1 MSKNSVC
8 FINLKGGVGKSTLS
22 VAFAEYLAFVKEQ
35 KVLLIDGD
43 PQCNS
48 TAMMVSPE
56 EAQKLDKNHKT
67 LFDLIKTI
75 LQGGQ
80 QIAFERYIIQNV
92 SNIDGENA
100 PKLDLIPSTI
110 RFADW
115 ENMLLREM
123 SVTYKDTNQLHRTIG
138 RIIDKL
144 EEYSSDNYD
153 WVVVD
158 APPSFGNQARL
169 VMRLA
174 RFAVI
179 PTTPDPLACHGT
191 NFVID
196 NLRRYSLRTA
206 AACVVISKFRE
217 QSDTAKKFKS
227 AMLEQANPPVE
238 EKWPP
243 ILKTVI
249 PEAAALQRISDFHAF
264 EKPPKS
270 FRQKYG
276 DKTKAI
282 ADMSEEILRIISS
295 YQVALG

>member
-1 MSKNSVC
+1 
-8 FINLKGGVGKSTLS
+8 LTDA
-22 VAFAEYLAFVKEQ
+22 AFAEYLAFVKEQ

-56 EAQKLDKNHKT
+56 EAQRLDKNHKT

-75 LQGGQ
+75 LQDGQ

-92 SNIDGENA
+92 SNIDGENER
-100 PKLDLIPSTI
+100 KLDLIPSTI

-144 EEYSSDNYD
+144 EEYSSVTYD

-169 VMRLA
+169 VMTSCSVGCTRSV
-174 RFAVI
+174 RDS
-179 PTTPDPLACHGT
+179 TCRKNMSPLSLDLG
-191 NFVID
+191 VQMVSIGSVSRS
-196 NLRRYSLRTA
+196 NLRKVSHTRQRYLS
-206 AACVVISKFRE
+206 
-217 QSDTAKKFKS
+217 Q
-227 AMLEQANPPVE
+227 
-238 EKWPP
+238 
-243 ILKTVI
+243 
-249 PEAAALQRISDFHAF
+249 
-264 EKPPKS
+264 
-270 FRQKYG
+270 
-276 DKTKAI
+276 
-282 ADMSEEILRIISS
+282 
-295 YQVALG
+295 